1 MGRQGVEKPP
11 KRAFQ
16 TIFSERTDRVD
27 NIERVL
33 VLLADVTFC
42 PGTSEN
48 PIRLLEI
55 LGLSHKV
62 KRSLTYLLFS
72 QVKSSLH
79 LQSSQRG
86 CNLTSGGVTADRV
99 DFGVMYVRHTGRAYI

>member
-33 VLLADVTFC
+33 VMLAHVTFF

-62 KRSLTYLLFS
+62 KRSLTYSAKSSQACIFS
-72 QVKSSLH
+72 QVKEVA
-79 LQSSQRG
+79 
-86 CNLTSGGVTADRV
+86 T
-99 DFGVMYVRHTGRAYI
+99 

>member
-1 MGRQGVEKPP
+1 M
-11 KRAFQ
+11 
-16 TIFSERTDRVD
+16 D

-33 VLLADVTFC
+33 VLLAHVTFC

-62 KRSLTYLLFS
+62 KRSLTYSAKSSQACIFS
-72 QVKSSLH
+72 QVKEVA
-79 LQSSQRG
+79 
-86 CNLTSGGVTADRV
+86 T
-99 DFGVMYVRHTGRAYI
+99 